1 MSSSNLRCEKKK
13 TLKSTIL
20 KPSCQA
26 TAAAAASHLIDCE
39 AHVSPPF
46 GSLKLQPVFRF
57 PLRAIPVI
65 SASSFRV
72 FVGLAGGAAAAAMH
86 CTVAADKLLL
96 LFNVLK
102 SPVTRSFV
110 LSGQAAGMCALVFIF
125 RCVVAF
131 RTGKKC
137 KIIEQSANF

>member
-1 MSSSNLRCEKKK
+1 MPPNEFLESPLREK

-26 TAAAAASHLIDCE
+26 TAAAASHLIDCE

-72 FVGLAGGAAAAAMH
+72 FVGLAGAAAAMH
-86 CTVAADKLLL
+86 CTVDADKLLL
-96 LFNVLK
+96 LFNILR

-125 RCVVAF
+125 RCCVLAF
-131 RTGKKC
+131 RTGKK
-137 KIIEQSANF
+137 KVQDN